1 MDPNSSSDILT
12 QTAITGPSAVQAG
25 LAGAALIS
33 SAMNLAISASI
44 AASVAALHKKMDR
57 IEAKIDYVVQKV
69 DRIDTQ
75 VAENNLRHAVDHM
88 LRRAVMEEDR
98 IDLKSLAAISSD
110 LNRFMESLPGPL
122 FLNFSLVVSSDVR
135 ERIGQLLGLLSGVR
149 QIVAQSYNLS
159 VGGNPERVVVA
170 NPDSDYFC
178 PYFGG
183 DLDTLVKA
191 TTVCKDDI
199 DVGGRKWYDTNKIDQ
214 FKEMGLSNLDDY
226 LPEPHSELFED
237 SNDDD
242 SYSAKQQR
250 LGDLVRGWLYQTD
263 AGMFFRT
270 ELEMNAITDGYENVF
285 WPKLVGSEPCHI
297 GHIDVSCEVADR

>member
-1 MDPNSSSDILT
+1 MEVPFETLGRGQSGRLVYQVMGNTGPIHNPSNIRFMDPNSSSDILT

-135 ERIGQLLGLLSGVR
+135 ERIGQLLGLLSGIR

-159 VGGNPERVVVA
+159 VGGN
-170 NPDSDYFC
+170 
-178 PYFGG
+178 
-183 DLDTLVKA
+183 
-191 TTVCKDDI
+191 
-199 DVGGRKWYDTNKIDQ
+199 
-214 FKEMGLSNLDDY
+214 KEMGLSNLDDY

-270 ELEMNAITDGYENVF
+270 GLEMNAITDGYENVF

-297 GHIDVSCEVADR
+297 GHIDVSCEVSHR